1 MKRREFIAIL
11 GGAAAAAL
19 SWPLDA
25 RAQRPAIPVIGY
37 LDVGSPGE
45 TPSVAAFLQG
55 LAEAGYVKGRNVAIE
70 FRWAEGH
77 LDRLPALA
85 ADLVS
90 RRVAVIHTRGANFSA
105 LAAKRATTTIPI
117 VFSTNSDPV
126 KLGLV
131 ASLNRPGGNI
141 TGATSSGHELSAKR
155 LDLLHQ
161 LVLKATII
169 GALTNPDN
177 ASDEIDAKELDVAAR
192 ALGLKLLVVNASGA
206 GDIDKAFVTF
216 AERQAEALFVST
228 DTFID
233 SQYNQIIALAA
244 RHGLPAMYPGAGF
257 VRSGGLISYA
267 ARRDDADRLA
277 GVYTGRI
284 LKGEKPADLPV
295 TQPTR
300 FELAINLKTAKAL
313 GLDVPPTLLAIAD
326 EVIE

>member
-1 MKRREFIAIL
+1 MSILLARRDFITL
-11 GGAAAAAL
+11 LSSAAA
-19 SWPLDA
+19 WPLAA
-25 RAQRPAIPVIGY
+25 RAQQPMPVVGY
-37 LDVGSPGE
+37 LGALSPGQTE
-45 TPSVAAFLQG
+45 GSVAVLRQG
-55 LAEAGYVKGRNVAIE
+55 LAEAGYVEGRNVTIE

-77 LDRLPALA
+77 FDRLPGLA

-90 RRVAVIHTRGANFSA
+90 RGVAVIHALDIKPA
-105 LAAKRATTTIPI
+105 LAAKGATTTIPI
-117 VFSTNSDPV
+117 VFAIGSDPI

-141 TGATSSGHELSAKR
+141 TGATGSGHELGPKR

-161 LVLKATII
+161 LVPKVAII
-169 GALTNPDN
+169 GVLANPDN
-177 ASDEIDAKELDVAAR
+177 ASYEIDIKEIYIAAS
-192 ALGLKLLVVNASGA
+192 ALGLKLLVVNAISP
-206 GDIDKAFVTF
+206 GDIDKAFATF
-216 AERQAEALFVST
+216 AEQRAEAIFLAN
-228 DTFID
+228 DTFIG
-233 SQYNQIIALAA
+233 SRYEQIIALAA
-244 RHGLPAMYPGAGF
+244 RHGVPAMYFANGD

-267 ARRDDADRLA
+267 ARSDDSSDRRA

-313 GLDVPPTLLAIAD
+313 GLTVPPTLLAIAD

>member
-1 MKRREFIAIL
+1 MKRRDFLVLI
-11 GGAAAAAL
+11 GGAGV
-19 SWPLDA
+19 WPLAA
-25 RAQRPAIPVIGY
+25 RAQQAIPVIGY
-37 LDVGSPGE
+37 LDVGSSRE
-45 TPSVAAFLQG
+45 TPNVAAFREG
-55 LAEAGYVKGRNVAIE
+55 LAEAGYVEGRNVAIE

-85 ADLVS
+85 ADLVR
-90 RRVAVIHTRGANFSA
+90 RRVAVIHTRGANYSA
-105 LAAKRATTTIPI
+105 LAAKGATTTIPI

-131 ASLNRPGGNI
+131 ASLNRPGANI
-141 TGATSSGHELSAKR
+141 TGATSSGHELGAKR

-161 LVLKATII
+161 LVPKATII
-169 GALTNPDN
+169 GALINPDN

-192 ALGLKLLVVNASGA
+192 ALGLKLLVVNASSA

-228 DTFID
+228 DSFIG
-233 SQYNQIIALAA
+233 SQYNQTMALAA
-244 RHGLPAMYPGAGF
+244 RHGLPAMYPGAVV

-300 FELAINLKTAKAL
+300 FELVINLKTAKAL
-313 GLDVPPTLLAIAD
+313 ALVVPPTLLAVAD